1 MDNKFN
7 NGSVKISNDIISL
20 IAAEACME
28 VEGVKAI
35 VTPQSEKVNIQK
47 GAQKSVII
55 EILDN
60 AVNVRAHIEVD
71 SDYNIKDVCY
81 KVQKK
86 IKENIGMMTGL
97 VVINVDVVCE
107 KISI

>member
-1 MDNKFN
+1 MNNKFN

-20 IAAEACME
+20 IAAEACLE
-28 VEGVKAI
+28 VKGVKSLM
-35 VTPQSEKVNIQK
+35 TPTSEKVNIQK
-47 GAQKSVII
+47 GVQKSIVL

-60 AVNVRAHIEVD
+60 AVNVRAHLEID
-71 SDYNIKDVCY
+71 SDYKIKDVCHN
-81 KVQKK
+81 VQKK

-107 KISI
+107 KISN

>member
-35 VTPQSEKVNIQK
+35 MTPQI
-47 GAQKSVII
+47 
-55 EILDN
+55 
-60 AVNVRAHIEVD
+60 
-71 SDYNIKDVCY
+71 Y
-81 KVQKK
+81 K
-86 IKENIGMMTGL
+86 KELKNQ
-97 VVINVDVVCE
+97 
-107 KISI
+107 

>member
-7 NGSVKISNDIISL
+7 NGTVKISNDIISI

-28 VEGVKAI
+28 VKGVESLI
-35 VTPQSEKVNIQK
+35 TPQLEKVNIEK
-47 GAQKSVII
+47 GVHKAVEL

-60 AVNVRAHIEVD
+60 AVNVVAHIEVN

>member
-1 MDNKFN
+1 M
-7 NGSVKISNDIISL
+7 
-20 IAAEACME
+20 
-28 VEGVKAI
+28 
-35 VTPQSEKVNIQK
+35 
-47 GAQKSVII
+47 
-55 EILDN
+55 LDN

>member
-1 MDNKFN
+1 MNNKFN

-35 VTPQSEKVNIQK
+35 MAPQSEKVNIKK

-60 AVNVRAHIEVD
+60 AENVRAHIEVD
-71 SDYNIKDVCY
+71 SEYNIKDVCY